1 MYQLNP
7 LTAHQP
13 KPLPSGASKARPVLK
28 LKPLALFFAALTV
41 SGSALAWQPERP
53 VEFVVTSGAGG
64 GTDTFARTVQSIIGK
79 HQLMDKSIIVSNKG
93 GGSGAEGYV
102 YSASSKDDPYKLTFG
117 TNNEYLLPEVGEMPY
132 AAEDLQPVAA
142 MAMDEFLI
150 WVNGDAEYESAKDFI
165 DAAKQNPGKMQ
176 FAGSQSKDTD
186 QTLVSMIEEATGTEF
201 RYVPFNGGSQALVQ
215 LAGGHVDANVNNPN
229 ENLGQWQAGMIKP
242 LCVFSPDPLPKGEPV
257 YEDKGWGDIPTCQ
270 SQGIDIS
277 EYRMPRTVW
286 LPAGAPEEAVTYY
299 QELLKKVSETPE
311 WKDYVTRT
319 VQTSQFLS
327 GDELEQYIDNNA
339 STVKKVFEQEGWSAS

>member
-1 MYQLNP
+1 MYKRNP
-7 LTAHQP
+7 LSAHQ
-13 KPLPSGASKARPVLK
+13 
-28 LKPLALFFAALTV
+28 LKPLALLFAALTV

-79 HQLMDKSIIVSNKG
+79 HKLMDKSIIVSNKG

-102 YSASSKDDPYKLTFG
+102 YSASSQDDPYKLTFG

-132 AAEDLQPVAA
+132 AADDLQPVAA

-150 WVNGDAEYESAKDFI
+150 WVNGDADYASAKDFI

-186 QTLVSMIEEATGTEF
+186 QTLVSMIEEATGTDF

-229 ENLGQWQAGMIKP
+229 ENLGQWQAGWSSRCACSARNSFP
-242 LCVFSPDPLPKGEPV
+242 RASPS
-257 YEDKGWGDIPTCQ
+257 T
-270 SQGIDIS
+270 
-277 EYRMPRTVW
+277 RAR
-286 LPAGAPEEAVTYY
+286 AGAISPPASPRVSTSANTACRGPSGY
-299 QELLKKVSETPE
+299 QRVP
-311 WKDYVTRT
+311 TRR
-319 VQTSQFLS
+319 L
-327 GDELEQYIDNNA
+327 
-339 STVKKVFEQEGWSAS
+339 